1 MYFINKN
8 DNDTFNKIH
17 NHLIISI
24 IIVNKYFFFNNY
36 YFKLQIYLKM
46 IRLLQILVS
55 LFFLLAP
62 LATYGKAIKTTSFSS
77 SSLNPDTAT
86 VNIIYKNGVLN
97 IKGLTG
103 TGNITIYSIIG
114 NEIGSYYNVNLVNF
128 QRSIVLDRKTMFII
142 RVKIAGEIKT
152 YKLVTR

>member
-1 MYFINKN
+1 MK
-8 DNDTFNKIH
+8 
-17 NHLIISI
+17 
-24 IIVNKYFFFNNY
+24 
-36 YFKLQIYLKM
+36 
-46 IRLLQILVS
+46 RLLQILAS

-62 LATYGKAIKTTSFSS
+62 LATHGKAIKTTFFSY
-77 SSLNPDTAT
+77 SLNPDTAI

-114 NEIGSYYNVNLVNF
+114 NEIGAYYNVNLVNF
-128 QRSIVLDRKTMFII
+128 QQSIVLDRKTMFII
-142 RVKIAGEIKT
+142 RVEIAGEIKT

>member
-1 MYFINKN
+1 MK
-8 DNDTFNKIH
+8 
-17 NHLIISI
+17 
-24 IIVNKYFFFNNY
+24 
-36 YFKLQIYLKM
+36 
-46 IRLLQILVS
+46 RLLQILAS

-62 LATYGKAIKTTSFSS
+62 LAIHGKAIKTTSFSS
-77 SSLNPDTAT
+77 SSSLNPDTAI

-114 NEIGSYYNVNLVNF
+114 NEIGAYYNVNLVNF

-142 RVKIAGEIKT
+142 RVEIAGEIKT

>member
-1 MYFINKN
+1 MK
-8 DNDTFNKIH
+8 
-17 NHLIISI
+17 
-24 IIVNKYFFFNNY
+24 
-36 YFKLQIYLKM
+36 
-46 IRLLQILVS
+46 RLSQILAS

-62 LATYGKAIKTTSFSS
+62 LATHGKAIKTTSFSTS
-77 SSLNPDTAT
+77 SQNPDTAI

-103 TGNITIYSIIG
+103 TGKITIYSIIG
-114 NEIGSYYNVNLVNF
+114 NEIGAYYNVNLMNF

-142 RVKIAGEIKT
+142 RVEIAGEIKT

>member
-1 MYFINKN
+1 MK
-8 DNDTFNKIH
+8 
-17 NHLIISI
+17 
-24 IIVNKYFFFNNY
+24 
-36 YFKLQIYLKM
+36 
-46 IRLLQILVS
+46 RLLQILAS

-62 LATYGKAIKTTSFSS
+62 LATHGKAIRTTSFSS
-77 SSLNPDTAT
+77 SSLNPNTAI

-103 TGNITIYSIIG
+103 TGKITIYSIIG
-114 NEIGSYYNVNLVNF
+114 NEIGAYYNVNLVNF

-142 RVKIAGEIKT
+142 RVEIAGEIKT

>member
-1 MYFINKN
+1 MK
-8 DNDTFNKIH
+8 
-17 NHLIISI
+17 
-24 IIVNKYFFFNNY
+24 
-36 YFKLQIYLKM
+36 
-46 IRLLQILVS
+46 RLLQFLAS

-62 LATYGKAIKTTSFSS
+62 LATHGKAIKTSSISSFSV
-77 SSLNPDTAT
+77 NPDSAI

-114 NEIGSYYNVNLVNF
+114 NEIGAYYNVNLVNF
-128 QRSIVLDRKTMFII
+128 QRNIVLDSKTMFIV
-142 RVKIAGEIKT
+142 RVEMAGEIKT

>member
-1 MYFINKN
+1 MK
-8 DNDTFNKIH
+8 
-17 NHLIISI
+17 
-24 IIVNKYFFFNNY
+24 
-36 YFKLQIYLKM
+36 
-46 IRLLQILVS
+46 RLLQILAS

-62 LATYGKAIKTTSFSS
+62 LATHGEAIKTTSFSS
-77 SSLNPDTAT
+77 SSLNLDTAI

-114 NEIGSYYNVNLVNF
+114 NEIGAYYNVNLVNF

-142 RVKIAGEIKT
+142 RVEIAGEIKT

>member
-1 MYFINKN
+1 MK
-8 DNDTFNKIH
+8 
-17 NHLIISI
+17 
-24 IIVNKYFFFNNY
+24 
-36 YFKLQIYLKM
+36 
-46 IRLLQILVS
+46 RLLHFLAS

-62 LATYGKAIKTTSFSS
+62 LATQGKALKTTTISS
-77 SSLNPDTAT
+77 VLINPDTAI

-114 NEIGSYYNVNLVNF
+114 NEIGSYYNVKLANF
-128 QRSIVLDRKTMFII
+128 QRSIVLDSKTMFII
-142 RVKIAGEIKT
+142 RVEIAGEIKT

>member
-1 MYFINKN
+1 MK
-8 DNDTFNKIH
+8 
-17 NHLIISI
+17 
-24 IIVNKYFFFNNY
+24 
-36 YFKLQIYLKM
+36 
-46 IRLLQILVS
+46 RLLQILAS

-62 LATYGKAIKTTSFSS
+62 LATHGKAIKTTSFSTS
-77 SSLNPDTAT
+77 LLNPDTAI

-114 NEIGSYYNVNLVNF
+114 NEIGAYYNVNLLNF

-142 RVKIAGEIKT
+142 RVEIAGVIKT

>member
-1 MYFINKN
+1 MK
-8 DNDTFNKIH
+8 
-17 NHLIISI
+17 
-24 IIVNKYFFFNNY
+24 
-36 YFKLQIYLKM
+36 
-46 IRLLQILVS
+46 RLLQILAS

-62 LATYGKAIKTTSFSS
+62 LATHGKAIKTTSFSS
-77 SSLNPDTAT
+77 SFNPDTAI

-114 NEIGSYYNVNLVNF
+114 NEIGAYYNVNLVNF

-142 RVKIAGEIKT
+142 RVEIAGEIKT

>member
-1 MYFINKN
+1 MK
-8 DNDTFNKIH
+8 
-17 NHLIISI
+17 
-24 IIVNKYFFFNNY
+24 
-36 YFKLQIYLKM
+36 
-46 IRLLQILVS
+46 RLLQILAS

-62 LATYGKAIKTTSFSS
+62 LATHGKAIKTTSFSS
-77 SSLNPDTAT
+77 SLNPDSAI

-114 NEIGSYYNVNLVNF
+114 NEIGVYYNVNLVNF

-142 RVKIAGEIKT
+142 RVEIAGEIKT